1 MHAGRVAGI
10 SNRTGYTVN
19 AGTWF
24 SLGMIDE
31 EQAVDG
37 TEVTVVWG
45 DPEGTRLR
53 RTVEAHALREVRA
66 HVSTR
71 PLA

>member
-1 MHAGRVAGI
+1 MHDGRVAGI

-45 DPEGTRLR
+45 DPRELACVPPSRPTRCGKSGR
-53 RTVEAHALREVRA
+53 
-66 HVSTR
+66 S
-71 PLA
+71 